1 LATTTD
7 RRIAV
12 VMGGLSAER
21 EVSLNT
27 GRGVLRALLERGRDA
42 VGIEWSDGQDLGAL
56 LRDARAAVVWN
67 ALHGTYGEDGCVQG
81 LLECLKIPY
90 TGSGVLAS
98 ALAMD
103 KVLSKRL
110 FDAARIPTPRW
121 AVLGAIDPSP
131 RRLGGGWALPCG
143 SDDFSFPL
151 VIKPSRE
158 GSTVG
163 VTIVKEPDGV
173 APAIAEARRCHGEVM
188 VEEYIAGREAS
199 VAILDEEVLGSVEIR
214 PRREFYDYE
223 AKYQSGDT
231 EYLVPPTYPAD
242 VSAACEDA
250 ARRAY
255 LALACRGHA
264 RVDAR
269 IDAGGR
275 PFILEVNTLP
285 GMTGTSLLPKI
296 AAHRGMDYATLV
308 ERILASAGLRE

>member
-1 LATTTD
+1 LATTSEFAKA
-7 RRIAV
+7 RIGV
-12 VMGGLSAER
+12 LMGGLSAER

-27 GRGVLRALLERGRDA
+27 GKGALRALLEKGYDA
-42 VGIEWSDGQDLGAL
+42 FGIEWSDGQDLTEL
-56 LRDARAAVVWN
+56 LRAGRVEVVWN

-110 FDAARIPTPRW
+110 FDAAGIPTPRW
-121 AVLGAIDPSP
+121 GVLGEGESP
-131 RRLGGGWALPCG
+131 RGF
-143 SDDFSFPL
+143 DFPL

-163 VTIVKEPDGV
+163 VTIVEDEGGV
-173 APAIAEARRCHGEVM
+173 AAAIAEARRCHGEVM
-188 VEEYIAGREAS
+188 VEDYIAGREAS
-199 VAILDEEVLGSVEIR
+199 VAILDDEVLGSVEIR
-214 PRREFYDYE
+214 PHRAFYDYA

-231 EYLVPPTYPAD
+231 EYLVPPTYAAE
-242 VSAACEDA
+242 VSRVTEDA
-250 ARRAY
+250 ALRAY
-255 LALACRGHA
+255 RAVACRAHA
-264 RVDAR
+264 RVDVR
-269 IDAGGR
+269 IDDAGR
-275 PFILEVNTLP
+275 PFVLEVNTLP